1 MKHLILVWHAFQYY
15 TEGHA
20 LTLSTVVMDDRS
32 QVLVGIET
40 VDEASTVLVLL
51 FDRSWN
57 FGTDMKEYW
66 NLIVVSSVLDANGLV
81 ETLFG
86 IS

>member
-51 FDRSWN
+51 FDRS
-57 FGTDMKEYW
+57 
-66 NLIVVSSVLDANGLV
+66 
-81 ETLFG
+81 
-86 IS
+86 